1 MSYKMKGSPF
11 QRNFGIGSPA
21 KQEEEPGGK
30 FAPKPKKKEE
40 EEPGGKFETKAEA
53 FKRIH
58 GVTEEEFDKGNKE
71 DDKKKLAEYNAKQ
84 AKKSE
89 REDSLPQ

>member
-21 KQEEEPGGK
+21 KQDEGPGGK
-30 FAPKPKKKEE
+30 FAPKPKKEE
-40 EEPGGKFETKAEA
+40 EEPGGKFETEAEA

-58 GVTEEEFDKGNKE
+58 GMTEEEFDKGNEE
-71 DDKKKLAEYNAKQ
+71 DDKKKLAEYKAKQ
-84 AKKSE
+84 AAKKS
-89 REDSLPQ
+89 DTSQ

>member
-1 MSYKMKGSPF
+1 MAYNMKGSPF

-21 KQEEEPGGK
+21 KQDKGPGGK
-30 FAPKPKKKEE
+30 FAPKPKEE

-58 GVTEEEFDKGNKE
+58 GVTEEEFDKGNEE
-71 DDKKKLAEYNAKQ
+71 DDKE
-84 AKKSE
+84 KS
-89 REDSLPQ
+89 STPK